1 MENIIQLLKD
11 NKKPFGLMSEEMQE
25 KAISLGRDHFEYY
38 AMDMEWH
45 ESNGPEFS
53 RSLTHRLRPDYA
65 DEPEIVE
72 YPIFEFNGRLKY
84 KQNLADGD
92 DFGIDIDMAARNP
105 DFIGFRFGD
114 GKMYPIS
121 TVYKFKNKLITYYSI
136 DIDRLDEY
144 EVLHATAVLFRRPK
158 C

>member
-1 MENIIQLLKD
+1 MTIMEQL
-11 NKKPFGLMSEEMQE
+11 KKNVIVCGEMPDDLQTCMFAMKIADFDRRNYNDWIKCSSTEE
-25 KAISLGRDHFEYY
+25 FEGCYTY
-38 AMDMEWH
+38 
-45 ESNGPEFS
+45 
-53 RSLTHRLRPDYA
+53 RLRADYE